1 MPLGFFIPIFFKVHV
16 GYGMIKSV
24 WQLQERRTSLGR
36 KKFIIL
42 SGPRAGDIACYT
54 GSRGNSQECSGVRKQ
69 Q

>member
-1 MPLGFFIPIFFKVHV
+1 
-16 GYGMIKSV
+16 MIKSV